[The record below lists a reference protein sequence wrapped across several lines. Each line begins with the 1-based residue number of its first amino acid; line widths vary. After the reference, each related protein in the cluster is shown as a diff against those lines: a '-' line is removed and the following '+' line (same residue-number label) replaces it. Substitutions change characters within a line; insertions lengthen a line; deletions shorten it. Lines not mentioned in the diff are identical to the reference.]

1 VVFVGNRKRIIA
13 HKVVTLQPYSRAGWE
28 PLEGTS
34 NRTRSHTRK
43 VYSSQRQ
50 LYACRM
56 TLLPPSPTS
65 QVQSMPFKLIE
76 VQAPSTESSGGP
88 EAGMGPH
95 REALKK
101 TWLALLDKADD
112 RAVSQLKVVA
122 MLWPT
127 IGQLEAL
134 FFTLENNV
142 IQQEPP
148 EVSEKMENLFGD
160 IFSVREAARLVTD
173 NSLEAS
179 LWTNIDFDDPSN
191 KDLREFFIQRLQ
203 DPFRDTS
210 DGESVDSIGGDSASE
225 LDWTECSFTLG
236 HVPIAEADTNSNVQ
250 DAQTGSTQP
259 EPSGLEMKGWLAGP
273 NGDLLLR
280 AWQRHVLDAPSL
292 SSKASDPSKWSVLS
306 AVKLISANAAD
317 IDFVHSLEHSTE
329 RYPES
334 WHDHHESLL
343 VDALSDQSIGGKLS
357 VFTNQ
362 SSLVERIRP
371 ASLFRMNRHQMVNV
385 MRNQDASGPCR
396 CCTHSE
402 MPSHAGPVAHC

>member
-1 VVFVGNRKRIIA
+1 MAFVGDWKGIIA
-13 HKVVTLQPYSRAGWE
+13 HKVITLQPYSRAGWQ

-34 NRTRSHTRK
+34 NRTRSHACK
-43 VYSSQRQ
+43 VYSSQRV
-50 LYACRM
+50 LDAYRM
-56 TLLPPSPTS
+56 TLLPQSPAP
-65 QVQSMPFKLIE
+65 QVQSLPVKLLE
-76 VQAPSTESSGGP
+76 VQALSPASSGGP
-88 EAGMGPH
+88 ETGMGPH
-95 REALKK
+95 VEALKK
-101 TWLALLDKADD
+101 TWLALLAKADGK
-112 RAVSQLKVVA
+112 AVSQLKVVA

-134 FFTLENNV
+134 FFTLENDV

-148 EVSEKMENLFGD
+148 EISVKLENLFGD

-179 LWTNIDFDDPSN
+179 LWTNIDLDDPSN
-191 KDLREFFIQRLQ
+191 KDLRDFFIQRLQ
-203 DPFRDTS
+203 DPFTDTS

-225 LDWTECSFTLG
+225 MNWTECSFTLG
-236 HVPIAEADTNSNVQ
+236 RVPIADADAMTNVQ
-250 DAQTGSTQP
+250 DAENAAKP
-259 EPSGLEMKGWLAGP
+259 EPTSRGMKGWLAGP
-273 NGDLLLR
+273 DGDLLLR

-292 SSKASDPSKWSVLS
+292 SSETPHPSEWSVLS
-306 AVKLISANAAD
+306 AVKLRSAHDAD
-317 IDFVHSLEHSTE
+317 VDFVHSLEHSAE

-334 WHDHHESLL
+334 WQDHHESLL

-385 MRNQDASGPCR
+385 MRNQNVSGPCR

-402 MPSHAGPVAHC
+402 MPSHAGHVAHC